1 MWSPG
6 WSLLRLKAVTVSDE
20 IGLVWFRR
28 DLRIDDNPAWA
39 AATAQRQYVVPLY
52 VIDPRLMASVGP
64 YRRRQLIASLQA
76 LDYELAERLGGRLLV
91 RTGRPEDLV
100 PEAVDVFQV
109 GGVYFN
115 DDVSPFARRR
125 DAAVRDRLEVPVQSF
140 YGNLILPP
148 GSVTTK
154 KGTVSRV
161 FTPFFKTWQQTPW
174 DEWPT
179 PGDGPTVLDDPGEFV
194 PRLDDRP
201 PFFEGPGEARL
212 RLAAFLD
219 KVDDYDDERDRI
231 DHAGTSQL
239 SVDLRF
245 GTISAREVATT
256 VGDSTEG
263 RRAFVR
269 QLAWRDWYAHLL
281 DVEPTMVDAPLNP
294 KFTRLEWL
302 DSPADIS
309 AWKGGFTGYPI
320 VDAAMRQ
327 LRQEGWIHNRLRMVV
342 GSFLCKDLL
351 VDWRIGERHF
361 RHLLVDFEPSQNV
374 GNWQWVAGCGADA
387 SPFVRVFNP
396 VTQSRKFDPTGAY
409 LRQWVPELAA
419 LGPDAIHAPWEAS
432 DEELAAAGIVL
443 GRDYP
448 RPVVDHGEARER
460 ALIAYKSVDAPD
472 DGASAPDDGASAPDV
487 SDGPEAEADDDRV
500 ADGEPDAD

>member
-1 MWSPG
+1 M
-6 WSLLRLKAVTVSDE
+6 TVSDE

-125 DAAVRDRLEVPVQSF
+125 DAGSGTPRGPGAVVLRQPHPAAWQRDHEE
-140 YGNLILPP
+140 
-148 GSVTTK
+148 
-154 KGTVSRV
+154 GTVSRV

-419 LGPDAIHAPWEAS
+419 LGPDAIRAVGGIGRGARCRRHRAGSGLPATRRRPWRGA
-432 DEELAAAGIVL
+432 
-443 GRDYP
+443 
-448 RPVVDHGEARER
+448 ER

-472 DGASAPDDGASAPDV
+472 DGASALDDGASAPDV
-487 SDGPEAEADDDRV
+487 SDGPEAEADDDPV
-500 ADGEPDAD
+500 ADGELDAD